1 MLIEASFNFFKREQY
16 LLKKLKGTLK
26 YENKKKII
34 PRKKHLFPYEKKGKL
49 TGTYKEKKKIW
60 NKYKIRAA

>member
-1 MLIEASFNFFKREQY
+1 MMSNFFKREQY

-49 TGTYKEKKKIW
+49 TGTYKEKKKI
-60 NKYKIRAA
+60 